1 MCAAPR
7 LFGHPRALD
16 EPALSQV
23 LALFELG
30 MLDASSGAEPA
41 CASRDGAS
49 DARVQGRSGRLLED
63 DDYERLREALA
74 QTELG
79 EEGAASDTFAV
90 AEALPL
96 GTAPDEQG
104 GDQVLWQLEANLTS
118 GALILYDSADE
129 PPIVGSRARASATA
143 LIRAQFAAKCGL
155 RRRLSGAVSAEFAA
169 GSFDVVDE
177 RFRAEQLRQ
186 RLAQGQSAITAAANA
201 SSAPFTTI
209 MTRKRHQLSSL
220 TSAPAST
227 APSGG
232 GSAATEFDDDDEF
245 FDAMDDLEDDDQMDG
260 TAPSEESS
268 DDLLSIGS
276 TRVPAAAL
284 IVIERAG
291 SASTGAAAISE
302 ADVGAGP
309 PAVAVTV
316 RVWPFEII
324 CSSRCVASLA
334 AFGAPLAVQDGD
346 LDEDGAAGLG
356 GISSVRRAA
365 LAQLGAWS
373 QRQRAAVSFLPRQS
387 SRFCITLTRENRN
400 RR

>member
-1 MCAAPR
+1 
-7 LFGHPRALD
+7 
-16 EPALSQV
+16 
-23 LALFELG
+23 
-30 MLDASSGAEPA
+30 MLDASSAAEPA
-41 CASRDGAS
+41 GASMDGVS
-49 DARVQGRSGRLLED
+49 DARAQGRSGRLLED
-63 DDYERLREALA
+63 DDYVRLREALA
-74 QTELG
+74 QTELDQ
-79 EEGAASDTFAV
+79 EGAAADTFAV

-96 GTAPDEQG
+96 GAAPDEQG
-104 GDQVLWQLEANLTS
+104 GDQVLWQLEATLTS

-129 PPIVGSRARASATA
+129 TPVSASRARASATA

-155 RRRLSGAVSAEFAA
+155 RRRMSGAVSAEFAA

-209 MTRKRHQLSSL
+209 MTRKRHQMSSL
-220 TSAPAST
+220 ASTPAST
-227 APSGG
+227 VPSGDA
-232 GSAATEFDDDDEF
+232 SAATEFDDDEF
-245 FDAMDDLEDDDQMDG
+245 FDAIDDLEDVDQKEVG
-260 TAPSEESS
+260 KAPSTPSDESS

-276 TRVPAAAL
+276 ARVPAAAL

-291 SASTGAAAISE
+291 SASTGAAAESG
-302 ADVGAGP
+302 ADVGMGP

-346 LDEDGAAGLG
+346 LDEDGGTGLG

-373 QRQRAAVSFLPRQS
+373 QRQRAAVSFPAHSS
-387 SRFCITLTRENRN
+387 SRSSIPSHAS

>member
-129 PPIVGSRARASATA
+129 PPVVASRARASATA

-155 RRRLSGAVSAEFAA
+155 RRRMSGAVSAEFAA
-169 GSFDVVDE
+169 GSFDVVLGADGRRMTVE
-177 RFRAEQLRQ
+177 RRA
-186 RLAQGQSAITAAANA
+186 A
-201 SSAPFTTI
+201 SK
-209 MTRKRHQLSSL
+209 TRRP
-220 TSAPAST
+220 TRST
-227 APSGG
+227 APS
-232 GSAATEFDDDDEF
+232 
-245 FDAMDDLEDDDQMDG
+245 M
-260 TAPSEESS
+260 
-268 DDLLSIGS
+268 S
-276 TRVPAAAL
+276 TKCKPQ
-284 IVIERAG
+284 
-291 SASTGAAAISE
+291 TG
-302 ADVGAGP
+302 GAG
-309 PAVAVTV
+309 
-316 RVWPFEII
+316 
-324 CSSRCVASLA
+324 
-334 AFGAPLAVQDGD
+334 
-346 LDEDGAAGLG
+346 DE
-356 GISSVRRAA
+356 
-365 LAQLGAWS
+365 Q
-373 QRQRAAVSFLPRQS
+373 
-387 SRFCITLTRENRN
+387 
-400 RR
+400 